1 MIAYLFLGVGGLG
14 TGGVVIAVRY
24 GYGPVEAT
32 RKAIEGSGLR
42 RITARQLRH
51 ELRQTDHQL
60 AGARQYIAG
69 LERDRGELSAL
80 LEQSEDRHREQNEG
94 LRQEITELRAALDN
108 ARAMRQL
115 HPGPSPADEASALP
129 DSAQEF
135 ADQTALAWR
144 ASA

>member
-14 TGGVVIAVRY
+14 TGAVVIAVRY

-32 RKAIEGSGLR
+32 RKAIEGSGVR
-42 RITARQLRH
+42 RITRGQLRH
-51 ELRQTDHQL
+51 ELRQARHQL
-60 AGARQYIAG
+60 AGAGEYIAG
-69 LERDRGELSAL
+69 LERDRGQLSAL
-80 LEQSEDRHREQNEG
+80 LETAEDRHREQTEG
-94 LRQEITELRAALDN
+94 LRSEITELRAALDN

-115 HPGPSPADEASALP
+115 HPGPSPADDASALP
-129 DSAQEF
+129 DHVQEF